1 MWLSIPP
8 LSHYRNSGI
17 EGPGAIVPLKSPSCY
32 SAIAQFFVEQIEWLV
47 WSNLSPN
54 FTHHQINSFACK
66 GLRTLAFGQRV
77 LDAAEYNTWST
88 QFKNVSNDEL

>member
-1 MWLSIPP
+1 MTL
-8 LSHYRNSGI
+8 NT
-17 EGPGAIVPLKSPSCY
+17 AVVPLPQQYLSSFKSPSCY
-32 SAIAQFFVEQIEWLV
+32 SANIEQFFVEQIEWLV